1 MLTPIHEP
9 VPGGISLLRRRR
21 DGNAPFWCEA
31 IRADG
36 VEMRSQKAAV
46 LALRWV
52 STYLNSLSRT
62 PEHATRPSP
71 VKLLPLSRRA
81 ALPPHVILAACLGV
95 LLILATAPTMAQ
107 TVYKVVDEQGNV
119 TFTDTPPSGAI
130 AEEQSINATNTTPVP
145 QWNGDI
151 TSADSEAARAV
162 DSQSFE
168 TRITTP
174 ADQATI
180 PMGPGNFVVEVAV
193 SPALGPGENLIL
205 TLDGAAVGAPQTG
218 GSWQLTN
225 VFRGEHRLQVLRL
238 DADGTQQDASRE
250 HIVYVMRPSVRN

>member
-1 MLTPIHEP
+1 
-9 VPGGISLLRRRR
+9 
-21 DGNAPFWCEA
+21 
-31 IRADG
+31 
-36 VEMRSQKAAV
+36 MRSQKT
-46 LALRWV
+46 ALTALGWI
-52 STYLNSLSRT
+52 STYLDRLSRT
-62 PEHATRPSP
+62 SEHATRPSTVEP
-71 VKLLPLSRRA
+71 LPLSRRA
-81 ALPPHVILAACLGV
+81 TMSAYVASAAWLGV

-119 TFTDTPPSGAI
+119 TFTDTPPSSAI
-130 AEEQSINATNTTPVP
+130 AEEQSINATNTTPAP
-145 QWNGDI
+145 QRNGDS

-168 TRITTP
+168 TRITAP

-193 SPALGPGENLIL
+193 SPALGPGENLVL

-218 GSWQLTN
+218 ASWQLTN
-225 VFRGEHRLQVLRL
+225 VFRGEHRLQVLRR
-238 DADGTQQDASRE
+238 DADGTQQDASPE

>member
-1 MLTPIHEP
+1 M
-9 VPGGISLLRRRR
+9 G
-21 DGNAPFWCEA
+21 
-31 IRADG
+31 
-36 VEMRSQKAAV
+36 SQKT
-46 LALRWV
+46 ALTTLGWI
-52 STYLNSLSRT
+52 STCLNRLSRT
-62 PEHATRPSP
+62 SEHATRAPR
-71 VKLLPLSRRA
+71 VELLPLSRRA
-81 ALPPHVILAACLGV
+81 ALPAHVISATCLGV

-107 TVYKVVDEQGNV
+107 TVYKVIDEQGNV

-130 AEEQSINATNTTPVP
+130 AEEQSINATNTTPAP

-162 DSQSFE
+162 GSQSFE

-193 SPALGPGENLIL
+193 SPALGPMENLVL
-205 TLDGAAVGAPQTG
+205 TLDGAAVGAPRKG
-218 GSWQLTN
+218 ASWQLTN

-238 DADGTQQDASRE
+238 DADGTQQDASPE

>member
-1 MLTPIHEP
+1 MP
-9 VPGGISLLRRRR
+9 
-21 DGNAPFWCEA
+21 A
-31 IRADG
+31 
-36 VEMRSQKAAV
+36 
-46 LALRWV
+46 
-52 STYLNSLSRT
+52 
-62 PEHATRPSP
+62 
-71 VKLLPLSRRA
+71 
-81 ALPPHVILAACLGV
+81 HVISAAWLGV
-95 LLILATAPTMAQ
+95 LLILATNTATAQ

-119 TFTDTPPSGAI
+119 TFTDTTPSGAI
-130 AEEQSINATNTTPVP
+130 AEEQSINATNTTPAP

-180 PMGPGNFVVEVAV
+180 PMGPGTFVVEVAV
-193 SPALGPGENLIL
+193 SPALGPEENLVL
-205 TLDGAAVGAPQTG
+205 TLDGAAVGAPQKG
-218 GSWQLTN
+218 AIWQLTN

-238 DADGTQQDASRE
+238 DADGTQHDASPE